1 MDRAVILGFAI
12 ALGMTQ
18 VVAAQTATVPA
29 VAAPVLTTPPAAP
42 TAAPAGMSPPTR
54 VVAPTAGPVAGAG
67 AAPPRR
73 PLDLRLG
80 DLRRYFTPE
89 ELQSPLPDLIAD
101 EILVEGVG
109 GAEAS
114 PAGPPIPVGLVAPY
128 WAATHPLS
136 AWRIFLPDPNAV
148 ATPRY

>member
-1 MDRAVILGFAI
+1 MNRAVILGFAI
-12 ALGMTQ
+12 ALGMTR
-18 VVAAQTATVPA
+18 VVGAQTASKPA
-29 VAAPVLTTPPAAP
+29 VAAPLATTPTVAP
-42 TAAPAGMSPPTR
+42 TTPSTPALGAAPA
-54 VVAPTAGPVAGAG
+54 AGPVAAAG
-67 AAPPRR
+67 AAHSRR

-101 EILVEGVG
+101 EVLVEGAAG
-109 GAEAS
+109 TDAAPS
-114 PAGPPIPVGLVAPY
+114 GPPIPVGLVAPY

-148 ATPRY
+148 AAPRY

>member
-12 ALGMTQ
+12 ALGMTR
-18 VVAAQTATVPA
+18 VVGAQTASRPPVPAPLVSTAVPATVPPA
-29 VAAPVLTTPPAAP
+29 TSAPVSAAAVGPVAAPDTV
-42 TAAPAGMSPPTR
+42 R
-54 VVAPTAGPVAGAG
+54 
-67 AAPPRR
+67 PRR

-101 EILVEGVG
+101 EVLVEGVG
-109 GAEAS
+109 AS
-114 PAGPPIPVGLVAPY
+114 DERASGPPIPVGLVAPY

-148 ATPRY
+148 PAPRY